1 MSEVGGRRSGIGG
14 RGSEV
19 GGRDLDAAID
29 RAVREMLDV
38 EPPAGLRGRV
48 IDRIESPR
56 RGLTWIWIATPIAA
70 AAILVLAVLLPSKT
84 PTTVVN
90 PERTVAT
97 APFDAARGRQP
108 QPAAS
113 AAPST
118 IAPVSP
124 QAVVAQTTTRQPRTR
139 PGVRAAV
146 ADEMTAEAEIV
157 WVDPLTP
164 PAPVSVPAIE
174 EGRGDTI
181 QSIDLAPREIP
192 ALEIRPIS
200 DTPRERRNQE

>member
-1 MSEVGGRRSGIGG
+1 MSKVGDRGSGIGD
-14 RGSEV
+14 
-19 GGRDLDAAID
+19 RDRVDRAID
-29 RAVREMLDV
+29 LAVREMLDV
-38 EPPAGLRGRV
+38 EPPPGLRGRV

-56 RGLTWIWIATPIAA
+56 RGLTWIWIAAPITA

-84 PTTVVN
+84 PTTVGN

-97 APFDAARGRQP
+97 TQP
-108 QPAAS
+108 QPAAGT
-113 AAPST
+113 APST
-118 IAPVSP
+118 VAPVTS
-124 QAVVAQTTTRQPRTR
+124 QAVVAQTATRQPRTR

-157 WVDPLTP
+157 WVDPLAP
-164 PAPVSVPAIE
+164 PPPVAVPAIE
-174 EGRGDTI
+174 PGRGDTI

>member
-1 MSEVGGRRSGIGG
+1 LEAGGR
-14 RGSEV
+14 EDHL
-19 GGRDLDAAID
+19 DLAID

-38 EPPAGLRGRV
+38 EAPPGLRGRV
-48 IDRIESPR
+48 IDGIELSSNSVASAFR
-56 RGLTWIWIATPIAA
+56 RKIFWIAAPITA

-97 APFDAARGRQP
+97 TPFDGAQGRQP

-113 AAPST
+113 TTPST
-118 IAPVSP
+118 IAPEP
-124 QAVVAQTTTRQPRTR
+124 PPAVVARTATRQPRMR
-139 PGVRAAV
+139 PDVRAAV
-146 ADEMTAEAEIV
+146 ADEMTAEADIV
-157 WVDPLTP
+157 WVDPLAA
-164 PAPVSVPAIE
+164 PAPVVVPAIE
-174 EGRGDTI
+174 PGRGDTI

>member
-1 MSEVGGRRSGIGG
+1 MSEFGGRRPGIGD
-14 RGSEV
+14 REDHL
-19 GGRDLDAAID
+19 DLAID

-38 EPPAGLRGRV
+38 EPPPGLRGRV
-48 IDRIESPR
+48 IDRIELSSNSLASAFR
-56 RGLTWIWIATPIAA
+56 RKIFWIAAPIAA

-84 PTTVVN
+84 PATVGN

-97 APFDAARGRQP
+97 TQP
-108 QPAAS
+108 RPAAGT
-113 AAPST
+113 APST
-118 IAPVSP
+118 IAAVTS
-124 QAVVAQTTTRQPRTR
+124 QAVAARTATRRPRAR

-146 ADEMTAEAEIV
+146 ADEVTAEAEIV
-157 WVDPLTP
+157 WVDPLAV
-164 PAPVSVPAIE
+164 PAPVAVPAIE
-174 EGRGDTI
+174 PGRGDTI